1 MIPEQKIPNKTCTAG
16 LRTSGARL
24 VKVYAGILIC
34 IALFVTPALA
44 ASQLVAPSAAING
57 EVYLPLTISGV
68 TGSPGVSFVLSWD
81 PTRLQIVDVIRNSSI
96 SGTTVSAK
104 NINATTGTVNV
115 LLVNTASSIT
125 ADTPAGIADLRIRPL
140 QNGTATITITTAE
153 WADSGFM
160 PKAFDTLT
168 SGTIIIG
175 TPPVVSTTTTAAV
188 TGSATGGDSD
198 SSSSSSGSMYYY
210 EDVPTTVAPEFVSP
224 TSSVTG
230 QATATVIA
238 TKTQQQ
244 GISLTPPL
252 TTSVPGQDTLHES
265 PATNVATTVVP
276 TTTATQKAPGFTAL
290 SFVALCIGGAALTL
304 TARKN

>member
-1 MIPEQKIPNKTCTAG
+1 
-16 LRTSGARL
+16 L

-34 IALFVTPALA
+34 IALFVTPAFA
-44 ASQLVAPSAAING
+44 ASQLVVPSAAING

-81 PTRLQIVDVIRNSSI
+81 PTRLQIVDVIKNSSI

-104 NINATTGTVNV
+104 NINVTTGTVNV

-125 ADTPAGIADLRIRPL
+125 ADSPTGIADLRIRPV

-175 TPPVVSTTTTAAV
+175 TPPVVSTTTTAVV
-188 TGSATGGDSD
+188 TGSATGGDSGSS

-230 QATATVIA
+230 QATATVTA

-265 PATNVATTVVP
+265 TATNVATTVVP
-276 TTTATQKAPGFTAL
+276 TTATQKAPGFTAL

>member
-1 MIPEQKIPNKTCTAG
+1 MIPEQKNPDKTCTAG
-16 LRTSGARL
+16 LRMNRARL

-125 ADTPAGIADLRIRPL
+125 ADSPAGIADLRIRPV

-160 PKAFDTLT
+160 PKSFDTLT

-175 TPPVVSTTTTAAV
+175 TPPVVSTNTTVAV
-188 TGSATGGDSD
+188 TGSTTGGDSD
-198 SSSSSSGSMYYY
+198 SSSSSGSMYYY

-238 TKTQQQ
+238 TKTQPQ

-265 PATNVATTVVP
+265 TATNVATTMVP
-276 TTTATQKAPGFTAL
+276 ITTATQKAPGFTAL

>member
-1 MIPEQKIPNKTCTAG
+1 MMIPEQKNPDKTCTAS
-16 LRTSGARL
+16 LRTSGAHL
-24 VKVYAGILIC
+24 VKIYAGILIC

-115 LLVNTASSIT
+115 LIVNTASSIT
-125 ADTPAGIADLRIRPL
+125 ADSPAGIADLRIRPV

-153 WADSGFM
+153 WADSVFM

-168 SGTIIIG
+168 SGTIII
-175 TPPVVSTTTTAAV
+175 V

-230 QATATVIA
+230 QTTATVIA

-265 PATNVATTVVP
+265 TATNVATTVIP
-276 TTTATQKAPGFTAL
+276 PTTATQKAPGFTAL
-290 SFVALCIGGAALTL
+290 SFVALCIGGAVLTL